1 MRPLILPVLLI
12 LFAPSAQ
19 AQWRLSPTPRVLI
32 GSADGADAEQ
42 FNQIMGLV
50 RQSNGN
56 LVVANMGSS
65 ELRFFDSV
73 GKHVRNAGRSGGG
86 PGEFRQL
93 FALFRGPADSLM
105 AYDVAQGFHVFD
117 PIGRF
122 ARTIAYGRDRP
133 APMRL
138 WPYGW
143 FDDGTQLAGAQPP
156 RDRARQGRWVDS
168 MSFFRMDPSGERMAE
183 IGRFPFFE
191 FVGSTLGP
199 MPVVFGPTPAVA
211 VRGSR
216 YCIGSAAEYLIR
228 CAELDSRNPV
238 VVVRRADPPTPVT
251 PEAIKQYQ
259 DSYRSLSM
267 EGGGAASE
275 QLKAQRESILQQAVF
290 ARQQP
295 YFSRLLLAENGEL
308 WVQRYRSVDGM
319 PATSF
324 LGPVSKTPREW
335 DVFDRSGVWRT
346 TVSVPARFKPFEVGA
361 GYVLGVLL
369 GEDDVEQVALYAL
382 QRK

>member
-1 MRPLILPVLLI
+1 MRPLILLPLLLI
-12 LFAPSAQ
+12 LPSAQ

-56 LVVANMGSS
+56 LVVANMGSN
-65 ELRFFDSV
+65 ELRFFDSA

-105 AYDVAQGFHVFD
+105 AYDVVQGFHIFD
-117 PIGRF
+117 PVGRF

-133 APMRL
+133 TPMRL

-143 FDDGTQLAGAQPP
+143 FDDGTQLAGAQSP
-156 RDRARQGRWVDS
+156 RDRGRQGRWIDS
-168 MSFFRMDPSGERMAE
+168 MSFFRMDPNGERKAE
-183 IGRFPFFE
+183 VGRFPFFE
-191 FVGSTLGP
+191 FVGSTFGP
-199 MPVVFGPTPAVA
+199 MPVVFGPTFAVA
-211 VRGSR
+211 VRDSR
-216 YCIGSAAEYLIR
+216 YCTGFSAEYQIR
-228 CAELDSRNPV
+228 CADRDGRNPV
-238 VVVRRADPPTPVT
+238 VIRRADPPTPVT
-251 PEAIKQYQ
+251 PEAVKQYQ

-267 EGGGAASE
+267 EGGGAVPE

-308 WVQRYRSVDGM
+308 WVERYQSIDAMRT
-319 PATSF
+319 TSF
-324 LGPVSKTPREW
+324 LGPVSNTPREW
-335 DVFDRSGVWRT
+335 DVFDRSGGWRA
-346 TVSVPARFKPFEVGA
+346 TVSVPPRFKPFEVGA

-369 GEDDVEQVALYAL
+369 GEDDLEQVALYTL
-382 QRK
+382 QRR